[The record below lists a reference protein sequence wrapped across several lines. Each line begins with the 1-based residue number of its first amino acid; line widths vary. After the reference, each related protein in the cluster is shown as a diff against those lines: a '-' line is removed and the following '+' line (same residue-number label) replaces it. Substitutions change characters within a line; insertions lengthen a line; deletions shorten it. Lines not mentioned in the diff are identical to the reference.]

1 MSKPGSSRRKFL
13 AQSGAALAGIAAVGT
28 TGASTSDTAAI
39 GSRFEGKVALITG
52 ATSGIGEGTAR
63 AFAAEGA
70 HVFFC
75 GRRAQLGE
83 AVEASIREAGGE
95 ATYRQADVREEAEM
109 EAFVDACVDTYGQ
122 LDIAFNNAGIE
133 GPRGAFDD
141 IAMDGEMGYHDL
153 MKTNVDGVLFA
164 MRYELPVMVAQ
175 GAGVIINTGSVLSSR
190 GAGAWGAYAASKHAV
205 HGLSRSAAQ
214 RHAGDG
220 LRILT
225 LSPGATETDL
235 LRRFYGGSLEGAGEN
250 HPMGRL
256 AQPEDIAAM
265 VLHLSSEGATFV
277 SGANIEVDGT
287 STA

>member
-1 MSKPGSSRRKFL
+1 M
-13 AQSGAALAGIAAVGT
+13 
-28 TGASTSDTAAI
+28 
-39 GSRFEGKVALITG
+39 
-52 ATSGIGEGTAR
+52 
-63 AFAAEGA
+63 
-70 HVFFC
+70 FFC
-75 GRRAQLGE
+75 GRREELGE
-83 AVEASIREAGGE
+83 EVEASIREAGGE
-95 ATYRQADVREEAEM
+95 VTYMRADVREEAEM
-109 EAFVDACVDTYGQ
+109 EAFVDACVDTYGR

-133 GPRGAFDD
+133 GPNGGYDE

-164 MRYELPVMVAQ
+164 MRYEIPVMVEQ
-175 GAGVIINTGSVLSSR
+175 GSGVIINTGSVLTSR
-190 GAGAWGAYAASKHAV
+190 GSSAWGAYAASKHAV

-220 LRILT
+220 LRVLT
-225 LSPGATETDL
+225 ISPGATETEL

-265 VLHLSSEGATFV
+265 VLHLSSEGANFV